1 MRVTYDA
8 DEDILL
14 LILREETPVD
24 AVEEP
29 GGVILSYG
37 ADGEPVSV
45 ELLNA
50 SKRNLVGGGRV
61 SVTLEHAA
69 TR

>member
-8 DEDILL
+8 EGDILL
-14 LILREETPVD
+14 LVLREEAPVD

-37 ADGEPVSV
+37 ADWEPVSV

-50 SKRNLVGGGRV
+50 SKRNLVAEGKV

>member
-1 MRVTYDA
+1 MRIKYDVEA
-8 DEDILL
+8 DVLL
-14 LILREETPVD
+14 LVFREEPPVD

-50 SKRNLVGGGRV
+50 SARKLIPASGVQ
-61 SVTLEHAA
+61 VTLEHAG
-69 TR
+69 RS

>member
-1 MRVTYDA
+1 MRVKYDVEA
-8 DEDILL
+8 DVLL
-14 LILREETPVD
+14 LILREEPPVD

-50 SKRNLVGGGRV
+50 SARKLISASGVQ
-61 SVTLEHAA
+61 VTLEHAG
-69 TR
+69 RP

>member
-8 DEDILL
+8 EGDILL
-14 LILREETPVD
+14 LVLREEAPVD

-37 ADGEPVSV
+37 GDGEPVSV

-50 SKRNLVGGGRV
+50 SKRNLVSGGRV
-61 SVTLEHAA
+61 SVTLEHTA

>member
-1 MRVTYDA
+1 MRVKYDPEA
-8 DEDILL
+8 DVLV
-14 LILREETPVD
+14 LILRDEPPVD
-24 AVEEP
+24 SVEEP

-37 ADGEPVSV
+37 GDGQPVSV

-50 SKRNLVGGGRV
+50 SSRKLITAGEL
-61 SVTLEHAA
+61 SVTLEQAG

>member
-8 DEDILL
+8 GADILL
-14 LILREETPVD
+14 LVLREDAPVD

-50 SKRNLVGGGRV
+50 SKRNLVTGGRV

-69 TR
+69 TP

>member
-8 DEDILL
+8 EGDILL
-14 LILREETPVD
+14 LVLREEAPVD

-50 SKRNLVGGGRV
+50 SKRNLVSGGRI
-61 SVTLEHAA
+61 SVTLEHTA

>member
-1 MRVTYDA
+1 MRVKYDPEA
-8 DEDILL
+8 DVLV
-14 LILREETPVD
+14 LILRDEPPVD
-24 AVEEP
+24 SVEEP

-37 ADGEPVSV
+37 GDGQPVSV

-50 SKRNLVGGGRV
+50 SSRKLVTAGEL
-61 SVTLEHAA
+61 SVTLEQAG